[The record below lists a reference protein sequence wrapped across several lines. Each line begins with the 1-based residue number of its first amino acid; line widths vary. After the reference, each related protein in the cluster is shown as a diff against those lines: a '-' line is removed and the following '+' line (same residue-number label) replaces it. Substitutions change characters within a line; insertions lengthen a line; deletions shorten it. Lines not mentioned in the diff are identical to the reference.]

1 MWITFVR
8 GEWSHAFCF
17 GQISLCLHPR
27 NDSLQCWSICY
38 MTDNMCFI
46 QLFCEAVLY
55 YGWVIKICLL
65 PEFCF
70 IEVCFCLLFLCFCP
84 SGALKRARHHS
95 LPLFLSFSPQPWTLL
110 FLNVYYHGPK
120 AVHLRLVS
128 YWQFLV
134 HDYHDTR
141 PVSCPLRCFISRTH
155 LMLIFKWIKCQKTK
169 LHNIL
174 LKLNNWKNAIFSLLK
189 SSDLSTI
196 WMVQPVM
203 WVRKLVAVRS

>member
-1 MWITFVR
+1 MLHTTLL
-8 GEWSHAFCF
+8 WS
-17 GQISLCLHPR
+17 
-27 NDSLQCWSICY
+27 
-38 MTDNMCFI
+38 CFI
-46 QLFCEAVLY
+46 LWLSHQNMLVAWKFTQ
-55 YGWVIKICLL
+55 
-65 PEFCF
+65 FCF